1 LISGATRL
9 AAVIGDPVR
18 HSLSPAIHN
27 AAFAAS
33 GLDWVYVA
41 LPVPAGS
48 GAGAVEAMRHLELE
62 GLSVTMPLKAEVAAA
77 VDELTP
83 AAAALGVSNC
93 VFRRGDTLVGDST
106 DGDGFVSSFE
116 ARFGRPLAGRRV
128 VVVGAGGAAKSIVEA
143 VGRADAAQ
151 IIVANRSL
159 DNAAQAA
166 ALAPQATTSPLADT
180 EAIADAE
187 VIVNATAVGMSGG
200 PAPGESP
207 VPVDAL
213 HDGHTVVDIVYQPRM
228 TPLLAA
234 AEQRGASIAD
244 GVDML
249 VHQAALAFE
258 HWTGVEAPL
267 AAMAAAV
274 AEG

>member
-27 AAFAAS
+27 AAFVAS

-48 GAGAVEAMRHLELE
+48 GAGAVEAMRHLEIE

-187 VIVNATAVGMSGG
+187 VIVNATAVGMAGG

-213 HDGHTVVDIVYQPRM
+213 HDGHTVVDIVYQPRI

-274 AEG
+274 AES